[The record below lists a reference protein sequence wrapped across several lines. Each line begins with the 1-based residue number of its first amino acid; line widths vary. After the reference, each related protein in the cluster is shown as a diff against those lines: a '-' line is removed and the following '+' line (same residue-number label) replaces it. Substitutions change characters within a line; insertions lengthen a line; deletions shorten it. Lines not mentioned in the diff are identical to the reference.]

1 MSHQLPDIDP
11 EETAEWLD
19 SFDAVVDA
27 QGRTRARFLLMKL
40 LERARTKQVEF
51 PATVSTPY
59 VNTIPRDQEPW
70 FPGDEYIERRIR
82 AYIRWNAAVMVIRA
96 NHRSE
101 GIGGHLAT
109 YASSAALY
117 EVGFNHF
124 FRGKSDGG
132 FGDLVY
138 FQGHASP
145 GIYARAFV
153 EGRLEE
159 EQLDNFRQEVG
170 GKGLPSYPHPRLLP
184 DFWEYPT
191 VSMGLGPLCAIY
203 QAHVNRYLLH
213 RELVDTSANRVWAFL
228 GDGELD
234 EVESIGAL
242 GVAGREHL
250 DNLIFV
256 VNCNLQR
263 LDGPV
268 RGNGKIIQ
276 EAEAMFRGA
285 GWNVIKVIWGS
296 RWDELLARDVDGVL
310 LDKMNTTPDGEF
322 QKYATE
328 SGAYIREHF
337 FGPDPRLR
345 RLVEHLSDEELQALP
360 RGGHDYR
367 KLYAAYKLAVEQV
380 GQPTVILA
388 KTVKGWTL
396 GPAIEA
402 RNSTHQIKKMTKDQ
416 LVLLRDRLY
425 LQEEIPDTALD
436 ADEPPYYR
444 PPEGSPAHEY
454 LTARRKVLAGPVPS
468 RVVRPRPGATVGEGV
483 FSDFYAGSG
492 KQAVSTTMAF
502 ARMLRNLVRDP
513 SVGPLVAPIVPDEA
527 RTFGLEPLIAEAKIY
542 APEGQLYTPVDADL
556 ILRYAEDKKGQ
567 VLQEGI
573 TEAGAMASFI
583 ALSSAYATWGR
594 PMLPIY
600 LFYSMFGFQRMG
612 DLAWLLGDIRGRG
625 ILAGC
630 TAGRTTLQG
639 EGLQHDDGHS
649 PLLASVNPAAHIY
662 DPAFAYEVAVVVE
675 QAVRNIVGPDPED
688 RFWYLTLYN
697 ENYPMP
703 PLPEGAEG
711 DAVRTGILRGMYRF
725 APPAPLEAA
734 TEAPR
739 VRGRGRGSGSG
750 RGATGR
756 NGAAPRATLLFSG
769 PMWQAAMEA
778 RDMLAADWGVSC
790 DVWSVTSYSE
800 LREDALCAERA
811 NRLHPTA
818 EERVPFVTE
827 ALSREDTSAPVVAVT
842 DYLRA
847 VPDQVARWVP
857 RPFVSLGTDGFG
869 RSDTRAALR
878 RFFEVDA
885 AHVVIAVLSALA
897 QSGEGKSD
905 EVDKAIA
912 TYGVDADAPA
922 PWSA

>member
-1 MSHQLPDIDP
+1 VLFDGMSHQLPDIDP
-11 EETAEWLD
+11 AETAEWLD
-19 SFDAVVDA
+19 SFDAVLDTH
-27 QGRTRARFLLMKL
+27 GRTRARFLLMKL
-40 LERARTKQVEF
+40 LERAQAKQVDF

-59 VNTIPRDQEPW
+59 VNTISPEQEPW
-70 FPGDEYIERRIR
+70 FPGDEYLERRIR
-82 AYIRWNAAVMVIRA
+82 AYIRWNAAVMVSRA

-153 EGRLEE
+153 EGRLDEA
-159 EQLDNFRQEVG
+159 QLDAFRQEVAG
-170 GKGLPSYPHPRLLP
+170 GLPSYPHPRLLP

-203 QAHVNRYLLH
+203 QAHVNRYLLN
-213 RELVDTSANRVWAFL
+213 RELVDTSNSRVWCFV

-234 EVESIGAL
+234 EVETIGAL

-250 DNLIFV
+250 HNLIFV

-268 RGNGKIIQ
+268 RGNGKVIQ

-296 RWDELLARDVDGVL
+296 KWDELLARDVDGVL
-310 LDKMNTTPDGEF
+310 LDKMNSTPDGEF

-345 RLVEHLSDEELQALP
+345 KLVEHLSDEELQALP

-367 KLYAAYKLAVEQV
+367 KLYAAYKLATEQRD
-380 GQPTVILA
+380 QPTVILA
-388 KTVKGWTL
+388 KTIKGWTL
-396 GPAIEA
+396 GPEIEA
-402 RNSTHQIKKMTKDQ
+402 RNATHQIKKMTKAQ
-416 LVLLRDRLY
+416 LLTLRDRLY
-425 LQEEIPDTALD
+425 LQEEIPDEALD
-436 ADEPPYYR
+436 AEHPPYYR
-444 PPEGSPAHEY
+444 PAEGSPAHEY
-454 LTARRKVLAGPVPS
+454 LMARRKVLAGPLPT
-468 RVVRPRPGATVGEGV
+468 RVVRPNPAPAPEPKLFG
-483 FSDFYAGSG
+483 DLLAGSG
-492 KQAVSTTMAF
+492 SQAASTTMAF
-502 ARMLRNLVRDP
+502 ARLLRSMVRDP
-513 SVGPLVAPIVPDEA
+513 SVGRFVAPIVPDEA
-527 RTFGLEPLIAEAKIY
+527 RTFGLEPLIAETKIY
-542 APEGQLYTPVDADL
+542 APEGQRYTPVDSEL
-556 ILRYAEDKKGQ
+556 ILRYAEDRKGQ
-567 VLQEGI
+567 VLEEGI
-573 TEAGAMASFI
+573 TEAGSMASFV
-583 ALSSAYATWGR
+583 ALATAYATWGR

-600 LFYSMFGFQRMG
+600 LFYSMFGFQRTG

-649 PLLASVNPAAHIY
+649 PILAATNPACRVY
-662 DPAFAYEVAVVVE
+662 DPAFAYELAVLVE
-675 QAVRNIVGPDPED
+675 EAVKRTLGPEAED

-697 ENYPMP
+697 ENYVMP
-703 PLPEGAEG
+703 PLPEGDAGE
-711 DAVRTGILRGMYRF
+711 AVRNGVLRGIYRF
-725 APPAPLEAA
+725 AEPAEV
-734 TEAPR
+734 TGGN
-739 VRGRGRGSGSG
+739 GRSR
-750 RGATGR
+750 
-756 NGAAPRATLLFSG
+756 RATLLFSG
-769 PMWQAAMEA
+769 TMWQAAMEA
-778 RDMLAADWGVSC
+778 RRLLAEEWAVSADA
-790 DVWSVTSYSE
+790 WSVTSYTE
-800 LREDALCAERA
+800 LRADALAAERW
-811 NRLHPTA
+811 NRLHPGEA
-818 EERVPFVTE
+818 PRSPFVRD
-827 ALSREDTSAPVVAVT
+827 ALSESEGPVVAVT
-842 DYLRA
+842 DYVRS
-847 VPDQVARWVP
+847 VPDQVARWVD
-857 RPFVSLGTDGFG
+857 RPFTSLGTDGFG

-878 RFFEVDA
+878 RFFEIDA
-885 AHVVIAVLSALA
+885 AHLVVAVLASLA
-897 QSGEGKSD
+897 ASGDAKPE
-905 EVDKAIA
+905 EVAQAIDR
-912 TYGVDADAPA
+912 YGIAADAPE